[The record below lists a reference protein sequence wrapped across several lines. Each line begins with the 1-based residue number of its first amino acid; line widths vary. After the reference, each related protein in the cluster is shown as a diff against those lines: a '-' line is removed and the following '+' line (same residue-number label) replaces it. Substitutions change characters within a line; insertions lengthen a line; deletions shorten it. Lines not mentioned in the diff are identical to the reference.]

1 MGDERE
7 GLDYIY
13 VGCYDRRIR
22 KRFDYNYKEPDRDNK
37 MSPLVCVKHCQPIE
51 RSKVFGITRGD
62 MCMCGILYRKWHFP
76 YTFDTLERYKE
87 NNTECN
93 IDCFGNR
100 GEKCGGSSTYS
111 MYKILTDTSSPVPT
125 SNPTTAY
132 AQGITTDD
140 LNTTSSPIKNGRT
153 TEHGIKNS
161 IVAGVSV
168 GVALFLILVILLVL
182 IRKRSKKNVSRTLQS
197 SYNTDESVR
206 YDNVPQS
213 IQGAYSPYATL
224 TVSTVSNDCSTY
236 DDLMP
241 KEVTYENTETMAT
254 NYVELAKNTEHK
266 SRKKK
271 RRKR

>member
-7 GLDYIY
+7 DFNYMY
-13 VGCYDRRIR
+13 VGCYNRHIR
-22 KRFDYNYKEPDRDNK
+22 KILMYTESNRDDK
-37 MSPLVCVKHCQPIE
+37 MFSFVCMKRCQPIP
-51 RSKVFGITRGD
+51 RSNLFGITRGN
-62 MCMCGILYRKWHFP
+62 MCMCGILFQEWHFP
-76 YTFDTLERYKE
+76 YIFDTFERFKE

-100 GEKCGGSSTYS
+100 GEKCGGKSTYS
-111 MYKILTDTSSPVPT
+111 MYKILVDTSSPVPT
-125 SNPTTAY
+125 SNPTTAC
-132 AQGITTDD
+132 AQGITTDG
-140 LNTTSSPIKNGRT
+140 LNTTSSSIKDGRT
-153 TEHGIKNS
+153 IKHGITNS
-161 IVAGVSV
+161 IIAGVSV
-168 GVALFLILVILLVL
+168 GVALLLILIILLVL
-182 IRKRSKKNVSRTLQS
+182 IRKRSKTNVSRTLQS

-236 DDLMP
+236 EDLMP

-254 NYVELAKNTEHK
+254 NYVELAKTTEHK

>member
-7 GLDYIY
+7 GFNYIY

-22 KRFDYNYKEPDRDNK
+22 KRLDDIELDRDDK
-37 MSPLVCVKHCQPIE
+37 MSPFVCMKHCQPIP
-51 RSKVFGITRGD
+51 RSKLFGITRGN
-62 MCMCGILYRKWHFP
+62 MCMCGIFYQKRYFR
-76 YTFDTLERYKE
+76 YVFDTFEHYKE
-87 NNTECN
+87 NNIECN

-100 GEKCGGSSTYS
+100 GEKCGGKSTYS
-111 MYKILTDTSSPVPT
+111 MYTILAETSSPVPT

-140 LNTTSSPIKNGRT
+140 LNTTSSSIKDRRT
-153 TEHGIKNS
+153 IKLGISNS
-161 IVAGVSV
+161 IIAGVSV

-182 IRKRSKKNVSRTLQS
+182 IRKRSKKIVSRTLQS

-224 TVSTVSNDCSTY
+224 TVPNDCSTY

-254 NYVELAKNTEHK
+254 NYVELANNKEQK
-266 SRKKK
+266 PRKKK